1 MGMVFLETS
10 GGDGRPLVTYGALVD
25 GAILSKR

>member
-10 GGDGRPLVTYGALVD
+10 GGGGRPLVTYGALVE
-25 GAILSKR
+25 GAMLSK